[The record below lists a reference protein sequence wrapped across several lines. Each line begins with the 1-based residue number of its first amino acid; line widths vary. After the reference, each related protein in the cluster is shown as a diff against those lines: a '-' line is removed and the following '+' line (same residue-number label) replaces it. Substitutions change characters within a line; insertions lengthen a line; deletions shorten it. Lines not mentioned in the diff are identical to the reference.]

1 VADERERKQ
10 QAPRRAPQ
18 AAFAGDGGLAV
29 AGELACV
36 VARRTHD
43 RLLERTEPV
52 VREPRHGR
60 CSSSGPVQPRV
71 LLLALLVAERPPD
84 RLSARRRAGG
94 EGGAG
99 GAGRGGKPRVVV
111 PTNRGGGGA
120 PSWSPD
126 GRFLVFN
133 RGYLPHPYQEL
144 AVVSANGGPQRRLT
158 TDFVDDSM
166 ASWGR

>member
-1 VADERERKQ
+1 V
-10 QAPRRAPQ
+10 
-18 AAFAGDGGLAV
+18 GG
-29 AGELACV
+29 
-36 VARRTHD
+36 
-43 RLLERTEPV
+43 EP
-52 VREPRHGR
+52 G
-60 CSSSGPVQPRV
+60 
-71 LLLALLVAERPPD
+71 AERAN
-84 RLSARRRAGG
+84 RLRQLARRRRGH
-94 EGGAG
+94 GARQSC
-99 GAGRGGKPRVVV
+99 GAGRGGKPRVVA

>member
-1 VADERERKQ
+1 
-10 QAPRRAPQ
+10 
-18 AAFAGDGGLAV
+18 
-29 AGELACV
+29 
-36 VARRTHD
+36 
-43 RLLERTEPV
+43 
-52 VREPRHGR
+52 
-60 CSSSGPVQPRV
+60 VQPRV

-99 GAGRGGKPRVVV
+99 GAGRGGKPRVVA